1 MHAKSLQSSPT
12 LCNPMDYSPPGSS
25 VHGTH
30 VSCVSCVTGR
40 LFTVEPPGVAV
51 GKCLLSRKCNIHLI
65 LTAHLATV
73 GDLAV
78 SPSHLFCYQPFCKPP
93 LKAHPCFPW
102 GKAYLFSLHLSLTE
116 QRNLMAILPADAGR
130 LILSTPFSS
139 QSSDSLSL
147 SCNLELVPHLIA
159 LSGLLAPV
167 QGLFWVKSEQLRM
180 L

>member
-1 MHAKSLQSSPT
+1 MSA
-12 LCNPMDYSPPGSS
+12 
-25 VHGTH
+25 
-30 VSCVSCVTGR
+30 
-40 LFTVEPPGVAV
+40 
-51 GKCLLSRKCNIHLI
+51 GKCPLSRKSNIYLI

-78 SPSHLFCYQPFCKPP
+78 SPSHLFCCQPFCRPP

-102 GKAYLFSLHLSLTE
+102 GKAYLFPLHLSLPE

-130 LILSTPFSS
+130 VILSTPFSS

-147 SCNLELVPHLIA
+147 SCNLEPVPLLIA
-159 LSGLLAPV
+159 PSGLLASV